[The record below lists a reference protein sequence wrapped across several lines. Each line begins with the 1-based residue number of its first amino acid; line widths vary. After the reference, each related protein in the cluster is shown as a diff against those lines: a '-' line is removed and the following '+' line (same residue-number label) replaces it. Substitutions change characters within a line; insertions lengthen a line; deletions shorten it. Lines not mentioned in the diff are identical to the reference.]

1 MNTRKRK
8 AKALNGHQL
17 EIWPVEQPPQGQ
29 TLSGEQPPL
38 FEPPP
43 ATAAAQ
49 RLADCRPSMALHE
62 RQPGRFFGPRE
73 PGARTGKRRPGR

>member
-49 RLADCRPSMALHE
+49 PKPP
-62 RQPGRFFGPRE
+62 QRE
-73 PGARTGKRRPGR
+73 TTGGLPAVYGVA